1 MSYQNTYN
9 RWLQLTEEKKV
20 VEQKLKNTT
29 EEQQEKDSQLHTF
42 LSTMKKELK
51 DVENLETSTLST
63 LFTKVTGKF
72 EERLIKE
79 QEEYLQA
86 KLHYDDK
93 KNELDHLNEKEK
105 RLQYELSKL
114 NQEISAIKESLLQDY
129 PEGVQFSKE
138 LEKRKEHLFHLQ
150 RELEEALDAVHR
162 VMEYAEM
169 AIQEFLSARG
179 WSTYDTFFGGG
190 LLADL
195 AKYNRLDEA
204 NKAISKI
211 SAASKEMKKE
221 LRDVEMTLEH
231 NLETVSG
238 SDQFFDIAFDNI
250 FSDWSI
256 RGKIETNLS
265 AMNQYLDELKKIEL
279 QLKNALMDIHE
290 KVQML

>member
-20 VEQKLKNTT
+20 VEQKLKDTT

-72 EERLIKE
+72 EEKLIKE

-138 LEKRKEHLFHLQ
+138 MEKRKEQLFHLR

-169 AIQEFLSARG
+169 AIQELLSARG

>member
-1 MSYQNTYN
+1 MTYETTYN

-20 VEQKLKNTT
+20 LEQKLKDTT
-29 EEQQEKDSQLHTF
+29 KELEAKNIQLHTF
-42 LSTMKKELK
+42 LSMMKKEEK
-51 DVENLETSTLST
+51 DVENLEQSSLSS
-63 LFTKVTGKF
+63 LFSKVTGKF
-72 EERLIKE
+72 EEKLVKE

-86 KLHYDDK
+86 KLNYDDK
-93 KNELDHLNEKEK
+93 KNELELLNKKEQ
-105 RLQYELSKL
+105 RLQSELMKL
-114 NQEISAIKESLLQDY
+114 NQATSDLKESLLQDY
-129 PEGVQFSKE
+129 PEGILFSKE

-150 RELEEALDAVHR
+150 RELEEALDAVQH
-162 VMEYAEM
+162 VKGYAEM

-204 NKAISKI
+204 NKAISRI

-238 SDQFFDIAFDNI
+238 SDQFLDIAFDNI

-256 RGKIETNLS
+256 RGKIDTNLS
-265 AMNQYLDELKKIEL
+265 AMNQYLEELKKIEL
-279 QLKNALMDIHE
+279 QLKDALMDVHE
-290 KVQML
+290 KIRIL